1 MRQKCLVLSAAAML
15 LENVPTINVASRK
28 VSDLARVLSL
38 INYVSKNARE
48 NLYDTP
54 SSSNLAAHCLQQLPS
69 AGMRTSVLVMSMSL
83 IIS

>member
-1 MRQKCLVLSAAAML
+1 ML

-38 INYVSKNARE
+38 MTYVNKNASE

-69 AGMRTSVLVMSMSL
+69 AGMRTFVLVIFHTL
-83 IIS
+83 N